1 MKTNGRDV
9 SRLRVEYEGGMA
21 DTDALVM
28 VEERTVGMLSP
39 VDGRGMKTAYFDL
52 PDEMD
57 GKDVLTVK
65 IFGEESHSS
74 RV

>member
-65 IFGEESHSS
+65 ITPS